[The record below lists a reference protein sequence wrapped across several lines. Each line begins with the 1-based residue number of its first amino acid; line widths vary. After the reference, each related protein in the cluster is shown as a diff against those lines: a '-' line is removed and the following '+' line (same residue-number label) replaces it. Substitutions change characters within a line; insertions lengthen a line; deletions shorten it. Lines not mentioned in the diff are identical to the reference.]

1 MKVIENMLKVTE
13 ILENT
18 YVAIGN
24 FDGLHTGHRMI
35 IQSAMKRA
43 KEQGGKTIVFTFENH
58 PMELLRR
65 DGRSVKYI
73 NTNEEKLYML
83 EQLGVDYV
91 VLQPFTQEFADLS
104 PLAFVKLLKEK
115 LGVREIF
122 VGFNFSFGKGGVAKT
137 KDLSYLAEA
146 EGMLVH
152 EFEAVRVGEEVIS
165 STLIRQSMMTGNFAR
180 ALQLLGHPMIVIGEV
195 IHGKKIAGK
204 VLGFPTANIQLK
216 NRLYPPFG
224 IYGAKLLIE
233 GDEEIRYGV
242 VNIGVNPTVK
252 PGEFSLEVHILDFDA
267 DIYGKK
273 VYVELMEYLR
283 EEKKFDS
290 VEELIDGIANDVKV
304 WTKRSEE
311 LKDGNSIKIGK
322 F

>member
-1 MKVIENMLKVTE
+1 MKVIKNVLEITE
-13 ILENT
+13 SLENS
-18 YVAIGN
+18 YIAIGN
-24 FDGLHTGHRMI
+24 FDGLHIGHRAI
-35 IQSAMKRA
+35 ISAAMKRA
-43 KEQGGKTIVFTFENH
+43 KEKNGKSIVFTFENH

-83 EQLGVDYV
+83 EKLGVDYV

-104 PLAFVKLLKEK
+104 PLAFIELLKYK
-115 LGVREIF
+115 LGVQEIF
-122 VGFNFSFGKGGVAKT
+122 VGFNFSFGKGGTAKT
-137 KDLSYLAEA
+137 KDLVYLVENH
-146 EGMLVH
+146 GIRVH
-152 EFEAVRVGEEVIS
+152 EFQAIRVGEEVIS
-165 STLIRQSMMTGNFAR
+165 STLIRQSMMTGNFKR
-180 ALQLLGHPMIVIGEV
+180 AIQLLGHPMIVIGEI

-204 VLGFPTANIQLK
+204 ILGFPTANISLK

-233 GDEEIRYGV
+233 GEKEIRYGV

-252 PGEFSLEVHILDFDA
+252 PGEFSLEVHILDFNQ

-273 VYVELMEYLR
+273 MYIELMEYLR

-290 VEELIDGIANDVKV
+290 VEELIQGIASDVEV

-311 LKDGNSIKIGK
+311 LRHGHSTEIGK